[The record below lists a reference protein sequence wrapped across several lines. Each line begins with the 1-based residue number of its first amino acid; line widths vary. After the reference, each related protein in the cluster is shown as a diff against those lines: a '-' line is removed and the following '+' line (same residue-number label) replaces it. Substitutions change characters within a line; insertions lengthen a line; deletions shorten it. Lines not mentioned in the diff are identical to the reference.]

1 MSNDNSMKSPRNIA
15 ATIHD
20 TINDVTTAVEEIH
33 RSIAEAP
40 LDVVGSIEPLERPI
54 KEVRAVQDR
63 SITAIYGLIR
73 KVNDRVGELTADLLP
88 S

>member
-1 MSNDNSMKSPRNIA
+1 MNSPKDLA
-15 ATIHD
+15 VAIHD
-20 TINDVTTAVEEIH
+20 TINDVTKAVEDIH

-40 LDVVGSIEPLERPI
+40 LDVMGSIEPFEQPL

-73 KVNDRVGELTADLLP
+73 RVNDRVGEMTAELLP

>member
-1 MSNDNSMKSPRNIA
+1 MSSPKDLA

-20 TINDVTTAVEEIH
+20 TINDVTTAVENIH
-33 RSIAEAP
+33 RSIADAP
-40 LDVVGSIEPLERPI
+40 LDMMGAIEPLERPV
-54 KEVRAVQDR
+54 KDMRVVQDR

-73 KVNDRVGELTADLLP
+73 RINDRVGQITAELLP